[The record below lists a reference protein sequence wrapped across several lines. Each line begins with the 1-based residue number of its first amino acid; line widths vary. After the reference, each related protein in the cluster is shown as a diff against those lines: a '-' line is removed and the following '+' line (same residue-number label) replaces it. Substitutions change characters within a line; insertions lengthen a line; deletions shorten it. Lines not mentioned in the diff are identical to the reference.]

1 MKHLAKLPLGEPLRI
16 AIVGAG
22 GNGAQMASGLAQI
35 AVAQASFGGQP
46 LEVVIYDDD
55 CVSEANVGRQL
66 FSPVDIGRPKAE
78 VLVERI
84 NSFYGFS
91 WEARPVRAAPDTFA
105 RSSLYYTKAYSIVVG
120 AVDSAESR
128 RVIQECIFRMLGTFA
143 SSATYWL
150 DVGNRQR
157 SGQVVLGAYQAGEV
171 ILPGILELYP
181 ELSSPDFTEQD
192 QGPSCSLPEA
202 LAKQDLFVNREVTTP
217 ALHLLWELIH
227 KRMLGVHGVV
237 TNLETMRRM
246 PLPVDPA
253 SWLRMNP
260 GLKLEAA
267 EPFLKAA

>member
-1 MKHLAKLPLGEPLRI
+1 MKHFAKLPLDGPLRI

-22 GNGAQMASGLAQI
+22 GNGAQMASGIAQI

-91 WEARPVRAAPDTFA
+91 WEAKPVRAAPDTFA
-105 RSSLYYTKAYSIVVG
+105 RSPYYADAYSIVVG

-128 RVIQECIFRMLGTFA
+128 RVIQKCISQMMA
-143 SSATYWL
+143 SFWSRAFYWL
-150 DVGNRQR
+150 DIGNRQR
-157 SGQVVLGAYQAGEV
+157 SGQVVLGGYAAGKV

-227 KRMLGVHGVV
+227 KRMLSVHGVV

-260 GLKLEAA
+260 SLQLDAA